1 MVKEIWKMVVKGVFV
16 GIVYP
21 VANTLV
27 AAIPVSQLKMTLW
40 NWFGTTI
47 TPAYLIAITGSV
59 WIATWVVKK
68 YIFKG

>member
-1 MVKEIWKMVVKGVFV
+1 MVKEIWKMVVKGVLTGV
-16 GIVYP
+16 LYP

-59 WIATWVVKK
+59 WIASWAVKK

>member
-40 NWFGTTI
+40 NCFGTTI

-59 WIATWVVKK
+59 LIATWVVKK

>member
-1 MVKEIWKMVVKGVFV
+1 MVKEIWKMVVKGVLA